1 MVQLPELGHGGE
13 HIPFLNAEAVLSYF
27 PGEATAVTGALCL
40 HVNLECLF
48 NPWGPEKLSDSSAPG
63 A

>member
-1 MVQLPELGHGGE
+1 MVQLPELGRGGE
-13 HIPFLNAEAVLSYF
+13 HIPFLNTEAVLSYF
-27 PGEATAVTGALCL
+27 PGEATALCL

-48 NPWGPEKLSDSSAPG
+48 NPWGPEKLSGSSAPG